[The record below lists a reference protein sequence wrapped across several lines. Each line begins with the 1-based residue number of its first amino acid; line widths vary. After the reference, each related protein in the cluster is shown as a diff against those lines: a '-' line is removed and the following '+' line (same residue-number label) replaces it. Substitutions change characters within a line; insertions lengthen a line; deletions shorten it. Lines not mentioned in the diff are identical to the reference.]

1 MRPVI
6 IGIGGACSGVGKTS
20 VICEILQSLEG
31 WGAIKYTK
39 TPFYSSVTDDVIIL
53 SREGKDTR
61 RFLDSGA
68 AKVVWIQSPYPELP
82 ESLSMAIGMLSQVK
96 GILVEGNSAVEA
108 INPDIVMF
116 ISGGSRKNRKESAQ
130 RIMEKADIVLY
141 EKEASQ
147 TTHKARQFHINQK
160 DKYMQCLKELL
171 DRIRA

>member
-6 IGIGGACSGVGKTS
+6 IGVGGACSGAGKTS
-20 VICEILQSLEG
+20 FICEILQRLEG

-39 TPFYSSVTDDVIIL
+39 TPFYSSVTDDVMIL

-82 ESLSMAIGMLSQVK
+82 ESLSLAIGMLSQVK

-108 INPDIVMF
+108 INPDIVIF
-116 ISGGSRKNRKESAQ
+116 ISGGSPKNRKESAQ
-130 RIMEKADIVLY
+130 RILEKADIVLY
-141 EKEASQ
+141 EKEALQ
-147 TTHKARQFHINQK
+147 TTHAARQFHISQK
-160 DKYMQCLKELL
+160 DEYIRVLKELVNHVGK
-171 DRIRA
+171 